1 MLKRVTPTKLPV
13 RGLAGNEATGAIV
26 AIKRIAAII
35 TAYYPFSHA
44 DVIVTKFLR
53 GFPTDDG
60 LLAPRVEIASFYL
73 DQIHERDVGHE
84 LAAQYGVPIFPSI
97 NQALT
102 LGGADLAVDGVL
114 IIGEHG
120 DYAWNEKEQHLYPR
134 RFFLEQ
140 VCGVF
145 ASSGRSVPV
154 FSDKHLSWSWEQ
166 ARWMCER
173 TRELGVSFMAG
184 SSLPVTYRRP
194 WLEYDLDTELAAAV
208 SVAYGGLDSYGF
220 HALETLQC
228 MVERRAGG
236 ETGVRSV
243 QCLEGKAVWESG
255 EAGRWPRDLFEA
267 AVAQIE
273 AKQEG
278 DPRQLCENP
287 AVYLLEYVDG
297 LRTATFLLSGFT
309 SGWAFAGRRANREVD
324 AAEFY
329 LAGDPHPHFSYLG
342 LNAQDLFLTGKA
354 GYSVKRTLL
363 VSGVL
368 EALLDSRHRGHTV
381 LETPHLS
388 VSYRSYTAPP
398 HRPSGPRPRGA
409 ATDPFRQEAEKSPK
423 NKK

>member
-26 AIKRIAAII
+26 AVKRIAAII

-84 LAAQYGVPIFPSI
+84 LADQYGVPIIPSI

-309 SGWAFAGRRANREVD
+309 SGWAFAGRRANGEVD

-342 LNAQDLFLTGKA
+342 LNIQAMLLTGKPQ
-354 GYSVKRTLL
+354 YPVERTLL
-363 VSGVL
+363 VSGAL
-368 EALLDSRHRGHTV
+368 EALMDSRYRGHV
-381 LETPHLS
+381 RLETPHLD
-388 VSYRSYTAPP
+388 VAYTSYETPP
-398 HRPSGPRPRGA
+398 LRPETGRPSGA
-409 ATDPFRQEAEKSPK
+409 ATEPWRPE
-423 NKK
+423 

>member
-1 MLKRVTPTKLPV
+1 
-13 RGLAGNEATGAIV
+13 
-26 AIKRIAAII
+26 
-35 TAYYPFSHA
+35 
-44 DVIVTKFLR
+44 
-53 GFPTDDG
+53 
-60 LLAPRVEIASFYL
+60 
-73 DQIHERDVGHE
+73 
-84 LAAQYGVPIFPSI
+84 
-97 NQALT
+97 
-102 LGGADLAVDGVL
+102 
-114 IIGEHG
+114 
-120 DYAWNEKEQHLYPR
+120 
-134 RFFLEQ
+134 
-140 VCGVF
+140 
-145 ASSGRSVPV
+145 
-154 FSDKHLSWSWEQ
+154 
-166 ARWMCER
+166 
-173 TRELGVSFMAG
+173 
-184 SSLPVTYRRP
+184 
-194 WLEYDLDTELAAAV
+194 
-208 SVAYGGLDSYGF
+208 
-220 HALETLQC
+220 

-278 DPRQLCENP
+278 DPRQFCENP

-309 SGWAFAGRRANREVD
+309 SGWAFAGRRANREGD
-324 AAEFY
+324 TAEFY

-354 GYSVKRTLL
+354 RYAVERTLL